1 MRAGF
6 ASPLLFVAAAGLLAA
21 CPDRSISEVNPTQ
34 GRVEAK
40 DIPIK
45 VNRDLD
51 LLFLVDNSPSMNDKQ
66 LNLVANFATFITV
79 LSGIPGGLP
88 NVHIGVATSDLG
100 AKGADDAA
108 PGTTIGR
115 SGSGGCSGTGDGGR
129 LQLLG
134 GVTTTDGL
142 PFLSDIQPD
151 DPAVPRQR
159 NYTGSLNDAFTAIA
173 HVGAGGCGFEQHLE
187 AVKQAL
193 SQANTADGAPNAQFL
208 RKDAFLAVIIIADE
222 DDCSMAHSTLIADNA
237 TATATLGPLQSFR
250 CTRFGVL
257 CDQGGADTDAMNVVG
272 DKSLCHSNDNSA
284 YLTKAA
290 AYADFLKGLK
300 DDPNKVIVA
309 GIIGTTSPFTV
320 ETRPPST
327 GQPAVPALK
336 HSCKYTGGDGKDE
349 VADPPIRIKTFLDQF
364 PNRNT
369 FATICQQDLSGGLQ
383 QIAELLKA
391 SIGDPCIEGKLASPP
406 KYDCSVSAVVN
417 PGATN
422 AMETVLPRCD
432 DTSSNAPCWHI
443 LTDAAQ
449 CPAMDSDHLVLKVE
463 GQDKLATDTHIIANC
478 VTLVTDASSDAGSP

>member
-21 CPDRSISEVNPTQ
+21 CPDRSISEVNPAQ
-34 GRVEAK
+34 GRVEPK

-51 LLFLVDNSPSMNDKQ
+51 LLFLIDNSPSMNDKQ
-66 LNLVANFATFITV
+66 LNLIANFGTFIDV
-79 LSGIPGGLP
+79 LSSIPGGLP

-108 PGTTIGR
+108 PGNSIGTK
-115 SGSGGCSGTGDGGR
+115 GQGGCSNAGDAGR

-134 GVTTTDGL
+134 GVTTTDNL
-142 PFLSDIQPD
+142 PYLTDIQPE
-151 DPAVPRQR
+151 DPTAARVR
-159 NYTGSLNDAFTAIA
+159 NYTGSLNNTFTKIA

-187 AVKQAL
+187 GVKQAL
-193 SQANTADGAPNAQFL
+193 QQSLDTTSPNAGFL

-222 DDCSMAHSTLIADNA
+222 DDCSMSHSTLLAPDNA
-237 TATATLGPLQSFR
+237 MGLGSRQSFR

-257 CDQGGADTDAMNVVG
+257 CDKDGADTDAMNVVG
-272 DKSLCHSNDNSA
+272 DKSLCHPNDNSA
-284 YLTKAA
+284 YLTKVSG
-290 AYADFLKGLK
+290 YADFLKGLK

-320 ETRPPST
+320 ETRPPT
-327 GQPAVPALK
+327 AGTTPVPALK
-336 HSCKYTGGDGKDE
+336 HSCNYTGGDGKLE
-349 VADPPIRIKTFLDQF
+349 VADPPIRTKAFLDQF

-369 FATICQQDLSGGLQ
+369 FASICQQDLSGGLQ
-383 QIAELLKA
+383 QIADLLKA
-391 SIGDPCIEGKLASPP
+391 AIGDPCIQGKLANAP

-417 PGATN
+417 QGAAN
-422 AMETVLPRCD
+422 AMETVLARCD
-432 DTSSNAPCWHI
+432 ATSSNAPCWHI

-449 CPAMDSDHLVLKVE
+449 CPAKDSDHLVLKIE

-478 VTLVTDASSDAGSP
+478 VTLVTDAATDAGSP